1 MQNLAEKPV
10 QDFKIPK
17 RRPRSRTSKLSRSI
31 LMIGSEGNVLSF
43 SITKFLVV
51 AVIASL
57 TTIAFVVFF
66 LFSYHTILNKNK
78 GLKDELNQV
87 REKLAAAKVDK
98 ERILLHLMNLE
109 AEVKFDEKRN
119 RSASFQK
126 LPAKKSQVAKL
137 SASRS
142 EDAKGATPE
151 TLEPGTGGS
160 ETRTSEVN
168 DPEKSVFAKS
178 VAVDK
183 FKIWQEEFGNLLKFQ
198 FRLRNIDPQN
208 KKVKGYIFVV
218 LKPEKGSKESGTAY
232 PQTPMKDGKPEV
244 FKNGDY
250 FSISRFKIVLGSFP
264 AIKEI
269 GHFKTATV
277 YAYSVKG
284 NILVEEVYEV
294 DKILHF

>member
-1 MQNLAEKPV
+1 MQNLAEKQI

-17 RRPRSRTSKLSRSI
+17 RRPRLKASKLSRTI
-31 LMIGSEGNVLSF
+31 LMVGSGGNVLSF

-57 TTIAFVVFF
+57 TTIAFVLFF
-66 LFSYHTILNKNK
+66 LFSYHAILNENK

-87 REKLAAAKVDK
+87 REKLAAAKEGK
-98 ERILLHLMNLE
+98 EKTPLRLMNLE
-109 AEVKFDEKRN
+109 AEVKPDEKRN
-119 RSASFQK
+119 RSATFQEF
-126 LPAKKSQVAKL
+126 PVKKSQVEKL

-142 EDAKGATPE
+142 DDAKGAIPE
-151 TLEPGTGGS
+151 TLEPGTES
-160 ETRTSEVN
+160 SATRTSEVN
-168 DPEKSVFAKS
+168 DPEKSVFAQS
-178 VAVDK
+178 VAVEK
-183 FKIWQEEFGNLLKFQ
+183 FKIWQEEYGNLLKFQ

-208 KKVKGYIFVV
+208 KKVKGYTFVV
-218 LKPEKGSKESGTAY
+218 LKPEKGSKESGIAY
-232 PQTPMKDGKPEV
+232 PQTPLKDGKPEV

-250 FSISRFKIVLGSFP
+250 FSISRFKTVLGSFP
-264 AIKEI
+264 FIKEI

-277 YAYSVKG
+277 YAYSLKG